1 MFKMK
6 SAHQGFFFAFDEDT
20 HFVFRTILPRV
31 GDFAVKRKAAARRAA
46 IGSKRNHLC
55 EISQACRNIA
65 YKYGLTQSDKML

>member
-46 IGSKRNHLC
+46 IGSK
-55 EISQACRNIA
+55 
-65 YKYGLTQSDKML
+65 